1 MGSGRGGTGLVIAT
15 MTLVLLIDSL
25 DASIVQVALP
35 EMSVD
40 LGMSVTDGAFVV
52 VAYLFPL
59 AGLCIPLS
67 RLASDGRVRA
77 MLVLGTVVFTAAS
90 VGCAMSGDRGVL
102 IAFRFVQGLGAA
114 VGQVVSQAMVRDR
127 WSGAHAAAMNGMIAM
142 FFALSPALAPILG
155 GWIVLH
161 GGWHY
166 VFVFLVVYSCA
177 IALYTVFAMP
187 ETLPKEKRVALT
199 PLRSASLYKK
209 CFAHKAFMAGVI
221 SHGFCFMGGIV
232 YSAGAA
238 DFVITIMG
246 LGVDQFAW
254 LTLPLV
260 GTSII
265 GAWLSAKVLKRLH
278 HGLMLALCMGLMI
291 AAQLASAAIGFAHPL
306 VFPCILIGPVLYWL
320 GMSLARPVMM
330 AMNLDYFAD
339 NRGLAASVQQFF
351 CTASFSLCP
360 LIWVPL
366 VLGEAWKY
374 SAASAFCG
382 LVVLALW
389 RMSMRERPA
398 ALEQAGQKETMT

>member
-1 MGSGRGGTGLVIAT
+1 MGDAAALGFISSLGPFSVNTYVPGFHEMAADFGTTLVAVQQT
-15 MTLVLLIDSL
+15 MTIYLITYAVSCLFVGTLSDTYGRKPTMVAGMMVFAA
-25 DASIVQVALP
+25 ASIGALL
-35 EMSVD
+35 SQS
-40 LGMSVTDGAFVV
+40 LYT
-52 VAYLFPL
+52 
-59 AGLCIPLS
+59 LC
-67 RLASDGRVRA
+67 
-77 MLVLGTVVFTAAS
+77 FW
-90 VGCAMSGDRGVL
+90 
-102 IAFRFVQGLGAA
+102 RFVQGLGAA

-166 VFVFLVVYSCA
+166 VFVFLAAYSCA
-177 IALYTVFAMP
+177 IALYTVVVMP
-187 ETLPKEKRVALT
+187 ETLPTDKRVPLT
-199 PLRSASLYKK
+199 PLRSALLYKK
-209 CFAHKAFMAGVI
+209 CFGHKAFMAGVV
-221 SHGFCFMGGIV
+221 SHGFCFMGGIL

-246 LGVDQFAW
+246 LDVDQFAW

-265 GAWLSAKVLKRLH
+265 GAWLSAKILKKLH

-291 AAQLASAAIGFAHPL
+291 AAQLASAAAGFVHPL
-306 VFPCILIGPVLYWL
+306 AFPCILIGPVLYWL

-351 CTASFSLCP
+351 CTASFSICP
-360 LIWVPL
+360 LIWVPV
-366 VLGEAWKY
+366 VLGQAWKY
-374 SAASAFCG
+374 SAASAFCA
-382 LVVLALW
+382 LIVLALW
-389 RMSMRERPA
+389 HISMRERPA
-398 ALEQAGQKETMT
+398 ALAQAGQKETMD